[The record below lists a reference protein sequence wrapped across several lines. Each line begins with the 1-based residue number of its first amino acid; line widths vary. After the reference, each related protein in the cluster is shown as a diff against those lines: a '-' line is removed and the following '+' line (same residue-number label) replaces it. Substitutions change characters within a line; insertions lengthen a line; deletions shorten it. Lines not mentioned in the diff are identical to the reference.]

1 MNPVRAQSPVF
12 KFKQFEINQ
21 SASAMKV
28 GTDGVLVAAWAQS
41 ENTETILD
49 IGSGTG
55 LIGLML
61 CQRFTHARVT
71 GIEIDSSAHQESA
84 DNIARSPW
92 PERMVTINTDIQ
104 SFADSHEQTFGLIVS
119 NPPFYTSQYLPALKQ
134 RGIARHTDT
143 LAYKDLIRC
152 AHKLLAENGSFCL
165 ILPADAQSEIEKLCC
180 EYHLKVN
187 RICHIK
193 PTPDKPPKRIL
204 FSIAHQAYPLQIEEI
219 IIEDKGRHQYSA
231 EYKELTKDFYLAF

>member
-1 MNPVRAQSPVF
+1 MNGVRGQSSVF
-12 KFKQFEINQ
+12 KFKQFDIVQN
-21 SASAMKV
+21 ASAMKV

-61 CQRFTHARVT
+61 CQRFTHARVI
-71 GIEIDSSAHQESA
+71 GIEIDSSAHQESEG
-84 DNIARSPW
+84 NIARSPW

-104 SFADSHEQTFGLIVS
+104 GFADSHNQTFDLIVS
-119 NPPFYTSQYLPALKQ
+119 NPPFFTSQYLPATQQ
-134 RGIARHTDT
+134 RSTARHTNELSYDV
-143 LAYKDLIRC
+143 LLRC
-152 AHKLLAENGSFCL
+152 ANKLLDKNGRFCL

-180 EYHLKVN
+180 KYLLKVN
-187 RICHIK
+187 RICYIK

-204 FSIAHQAYPLQIEEI
+204 ISIAHQAYPLQIEEI

-231 EYKELTKDFYLAF
+231 EYKDLTKDFYLAF